1 MQAEILAV
9 VNSVDDNKERLLELL
24 SKLVAFPTPAP
35 PGRNSDAAQA
45 FVSQFLNQNG
55 FTVDQWD
62 LYPHDSIVVGTKQ
75 SAASSKYQSLI
86 LNGHM
91 DVAAIQTDEK
101 WHSNPFELV
110 LRDGL
115 AIGRGV
121 ADMKGALAAMLM
133 AIQLLNEAQV
143 ALPGM
148 LKLESVIGEESGEAG
163 TWDAIKR
170 GHKADFAIVGDI
182 SDFHIQ
188 GQGGVITGWITI
200 KSDQTFHDAT
210 RRQMMNAGGHLRGAS
225 AIEKMMKV
233 IAGLNELERDWAINK
248 SYPGVAPGSD
258 TINPAVIEGGRNAA
272 FIADECRL
280 WVTVHFYPN
289 EDYQE
294 VIKEVE
300 NHINR
305 VAKADLWLKDHMPIY
320 KWGGKSMV
328 EDRGEIFPA
337 LDLAADSKPV
347 ALLKAAHYQVT
358 ADQAIV
364 DVSPSV
370 TDGGWFGHAKIPAA
384 IYGPG
389 TIDEAHSVDEAIQVD
404 ELVKYTK
411 VLIQF
416 MYEWLNTKK
425 EVDDEI

>member
-1 MQAEILAV
+1 MEQDIAALVNEI
-9 VNSVDDNKERLLELL
+9 DNHQEELLEIL

-35 PGRNSDAAQA
+35 PGRNSDDAQA
-45 FVSQFLNQNG
+45 YIVDFLKSNG
-55 FTVDQWD
+55 FDIDQWD
-62 LYPHDSIVVGTKQ
+62 LYKHDSIVVGTKN
-75 SAASSKYQSLI
+75 SVESSQYHSLI

-91 DVAAIQTDEK
+91 DVASIQEDEK
-101 WHSNPFELV
+101 WQTNTFEMV
-110 LRDGL
+110 VKQGKVF
-115 AIGRGV
+115 GRGV
-121 ADMKGALAAMLM
+121 ADMKGAIAAMLM
-133 AIQLLNEAQV
+133 AIKVLNDANV
-143 ALPGM
+143 SLPGE
-148 LKLESVIGEESGEAG
+148 LKFESVIGEESGEAG
-163 TWDAIKR
+163 TWDAIKH

-188 GQGGVITGWITI
+188 GQGGVITGWITV

-210 RRQMMNAGGHLRGAS
+210 RRQMMNAGGRLKGAS
-225 AIEKMMKV
+225 AIEKMTK
-233 IAGLNELERDWAINK
+233 IITGLNELERDWAVNK

-300 NHINR
+300 DHLNR
-305 VAKADLWLKDHMPIY
+305 VAQADVWLKDHMPIY

-328 EDRGEIFPA
+328 EDRGEVFPA
-337 LDLAADSKPV
+337 LDLDTKSKPV
-347 ALLKAAHYQVT
+347 SILKNAHQVVVNE
-358 ADQAIV
+358 APIV

-370 TDGGWFGHAKIPAA
+370 TDGGWFGHTNIPAA

-389 TIDEAHSVDEAIQVD
+389 TIDEAHSVDESVEISD
-404 ELVKYTK
+404 LVKYTK
-411 VLIQF
+411 VLVQF

-425 EVDDEI
+425 EV

>member
-1 MQAEILAV
+1 MKKEIQAVIDD
-9 VNSVDDNKERLLELL
+9 VDNHKDQLLTLL
-24 SKLVAFPTPAP
+24 SQLVAFPTPAP
-35 PGRNSDAAQA
+35 PGRNTDNAQS
-45 FVSQFLNQNG
+45 FVVNYLKQLG
-55 FTVDQWD
+55 FDIDQWD
-62 LYPHDSIVVGTKQ
+62 LYPHDSIVVGTKTNAN
-75 SAASSKYQSLI
+75 SERYQSLI

-91 DVAAIQTDEK
+91 DVASIQPDEK
-101 WHSNPFELV
+101 WHSDPFKMLV
-110 LRDGL
+110 KAGR
-115 AIGRGV
+115 AYGRGV

-133 AIQLLNEAQV
+133 AFQLLHDAQV
-143 ALPGM
+143 ALPGE
-148 LKLESVIGEESGEAG
+148 LKFESVIGEESGEAG
-163 TWDAIKR
+163 TRAAIER
-170 GHKADFAIVGDI
+170 GHHADFAIVGDI

-210 RRQMMNAGGHLRGAS
+210 RRQMMNAGGHLRVAS

-233 IAGLNELERDWAINK
+233 ISGLNDLERDWAVNK

-289 EDYQE
+289 EDYHA

-300 NHINR
+300 THINN
-305 VAKADLWLKDHMPIY
+305 VAMADPWLKDHLPIY

-328 EDRGEIFPA
+328 EERGEVFPA
-337 LDLAADSKPV
+337 LDLDSSSRPV
-347 ALLKAAHYQVT
+347 KLLDTAHYQVT
-358 ADQAIV
+358 GQKPIV

-370 TDGGWFGHAKIPAA
+370 TDGGWFGNANIPAA

-389 TIDEAHSVDEAIQVD
+389 TIDEAHSVDESIQVD
-404 ELVKYTK
+404 DLIEYTK
-411 VLIQF
+411 VLMQF
-416 MYEWLNTKK
+416 MFEWLNTKRG
-425 EVDDEI
+425 ESD